1 MIWTLVNVLAA
12 LLMAAGVLFMLVAA
26 VGFVR
31 LPDVFCR
38 LHVTGIIDTLGAPLL
53 LLGAAVALGPTLAA
67 GKLLLGLAFLF
78 VTSPLVGHLLS
89 RAALESRLAVLLP
102 ARAGKRTEPARPEP
116 DYSEVAA

>member
-1 MIWTLVNVLAA
+1 
-12 LLMAAGVLFMLVAA
+12 VAA

-31 LPDVFCR
+31 LPDIFCR

-53 LLGAAVALGPTLAA
+53 LLGAALALGPTLAA
-67 GKLLLGLAFLF
+67 GKLLLGLVFLF

-89 RAALESRLAVLLP
+89 RAALESRRATLLTEQ
-102 ARAGKRTEPARPEP
+102 AGKRTEPTRPNQ